1 MADDAKSDDKKSGF
15 VRRVYAERGGKAQ
28 PPDLDVQ
35 AGRGARSLGRNV
47 TKGVARGVLSATKP
61 KGK

>member
-1 MADDAKSDDKKSGF
+1 MGDDDKKGGF

-28 PPDLDVQ
+28 PQDIDVQ
-35 AGRGARSLGRNV
+35 AGRGARNLGRNV
-47 TKGVARGVLSATKP
+47 TKGIARGVSSAIKP